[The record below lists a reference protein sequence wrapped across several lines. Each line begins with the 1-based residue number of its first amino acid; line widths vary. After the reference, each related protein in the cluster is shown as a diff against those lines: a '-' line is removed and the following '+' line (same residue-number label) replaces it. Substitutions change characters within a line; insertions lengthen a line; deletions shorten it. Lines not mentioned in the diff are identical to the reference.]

1 MAPAS
6 RKKLRADL
14 ANLKAR
20 LAATRSERDL
30 MKAVS
35 DELHSKVLDLETQL
49 NGPVAG
55 QSVDAGLR
63 IMPAEGAANA
73 AELAE
78 AVARAE
84 RLAERVAELRLQ
96 LSVFAPDSREAAAR
110 AGETLA
116 RARQT
121 TERVQTLER
130 QLATARAREDELVSQ
145 GVRNEAVIADF
156 EARVLELSGLE
167 ARFME
172 VEIARADAEEALM
185 EMQRE
190 LLTLRIEVERLKKDR
205 DEARGRAEAERAL
218 AAADRLRADEAQRMV
233 EARVLGQQAPA
244 AAIDDTELIVL
255 TDERDDLQAMLS
267 VAQAR
272 LGALEEV
279 AAHAA
284 VLESE
289 MADARARM
297 PEMKI
302 AADAAARRAAEL
314 SEALHMAESERDALR
329 SALEARLRAMPAEE
343 AASEDAVQN
352 VSADEQQE
360 ELQRSGTAVASIW
373 LSEGVGGGVE
383 AVVDLT
389 DTVTGLGPEPVSS
402 GDDDASE
409 LSETSSD
416 AFSDASGQAHLRKR
430 GRSLRRHPPEDP
442 TSWT

>member
-6 RKKLRADL
+6 RKKLRADM

-35 DELHSKVLDLETQL
+35 DELHSKVLDLEAKL

-55 QSVDAGLR
+55 PPVDAGPR
-63 IMPAEGAANA
+63 IMPAEGPATA

-78 AVARAE
+78 AVTRAE

-145 GVRNEAVIADF
+145 GVRNEAIIADL
-156 EARVLELSGLE
+156 EARVLEMSGLE

-185 EMQRE
+185 DMQRE
-190 LLTLRIEVERLKKDR
+190 LLMLRVEDERLKRDR
-205 DEARGRAEAERAL
+205 DEARQRAEAERAL

-233 EARVLGQQAPA
+233 EARALGQQATT
-244 AAIDDTELIVL
+244 AAIDDSGMVELL
-255 TDERDDLQAMLS
+255 AERDDLQAVLS

-272 LGALEEV
+272 LSALEEV

-289 MADARARM
+289 LADARASM

-329 SALEARLRAMPAEE
+329 SALEARLRAMPPEE
-343 AASEDAVQN
+343 APEEATAEAEAPSGA
-352 VSADEQQE
+352 QE

-373 LSEGVGGGVE
+373 LSEGVGGSVD
-383 AVVDLT
+383 ALVDLT
-389 DTVTGLGPEPVSS
+389 DTVTDLGSDPVSS
-402 GDDDASE
+402 GDEDADS
-409 LSETSSD
+409 
-416 AFSDASGQAHLRKR
+416 SGQAQLRKR